1 MVSRGMIV
9 RAPDGLAGGSFDL
22 IVVGG
27 GIYGVSIAA
36 EATRRGL
43 RPLLLER
50 ADFGS
55 ATTANSLRIV
65 HGGLR
70 SLKSLDLGRF
80 RESVKAQ
87 EWFIRSLPA
96 FVEPLPCLMP
106 LYDEGVY
113 RRSFLAM
120 ALRTSALLSRAFGGS
135 LPPGRVVGPDETRRI
150 FPGVDTRGLRGAA
163 LWHDA
168 FIPNAPRMLI
178 ERLRFAC
185 ARGGA
190 ALNYVEAVGLL
201 ESRARVEGVRA
212 RDVETGRELEFRAP
226 IVINAAGP
234 WSRSFSAR
242 CDVERPEL
250 FEPSIAWNVLFA
262 REALS
267 DHALGVRTRIPGSP
281 VLVLVP
287 WKGALLAG
295 TGHAPWSGGPDEPTP
310 EMLTSFITALNR
322 AVPSL
327 ELRESEILR
336 VFAGLLPAA
345 RPGTALLA
353 TREVIVDHGATRGPR
368 GLFSVSGVK
377 LTVAA
382 RVADK
387 VLGRAFPDARPT
399 APTPDEEPLV
409 REAAHPQRIFWMPEP
424 GDESWQEPLRRAIAE
439 EAVVHLDDL
448 LLRRSSLGDHP
459 ARAQHLAVK
468 TCRLFGW
475 DDQRSRAEIARLSRA
490 LGFRAAGTSPAPAK
504 PLDDGLEIDARGCVR
519 AS

>member
-1 MVSRGMIV
+1 M
-9 RAPDGLAGGSFDL
+9 RAPERFAGGSFDL

-55 ATTANSLRIV
+55 ATSSNSLRIV

-87 EWFIRSLPA
+87 EWLLRSLPA

-113 RRSFLAM
+113 RRSFLAI
-120 ALRTSALLSRAFGGS
+120 ALRASAFLSRAFGGS

-150 FPGVDTRGLRGAA
+150 FPGVDARGLRGAA

-178 ERLRFAC
+178 ERLRSAC

-212 RDVETGRELEFRAP
+212 RDVETGNELEFRAP

-267 DHALGVRTRIPGSP
+267 DHALGVRPRIPGSP

-310 EMLTSFITALNR
+310 TPEMLTSFIAALNR

-345 RPGTALLA
+345 KPGTAHLA
-353 TREVIVDHGATRGPR
+353 TREVIVNHGATGGPP
-368 GLFSVSGVK
+368 GLFSLSGVK

-382 RVADK
+382 RVAEK
-387 VLGRAFPDARPT
+387 VLCRAFPRAHPASSRR
-399 APTPDEEPLV
+399 DEETLV
-409 REAAHPQRIFWMPEP
+409 REAAHPLQIFWMPTP
-424 GDESWQEPLRRAIAE
+424 GDESWKEPLRRAIAE

-459 ARAQHLAVK
+459 RRAKTLAAA
-468 TCRLFGW
+468 TCQLFGW
-475 DDQRSRAEIARLSRA
+475 DGQRSGAEIARLSRT
-490 LGFRAAGTSPAPAK
+490 LGSQVPVASPGPAEPLRDWLELGPTTS
-504 PLDDGLEIDARGCVR
+504 ARV
-519 AS
+519 S